1 MTNLRESIEE
11 IIPPGKVLGVDDVV
25 IDQILKAV
33 KERDSDLIEI
43 INVGIRKLS
52 ARWEGKTIEYR
63 KGNKEAF
70 RDIIKFIE
78 SKDFL
83 KTIGE

>member
-33 KERDSDLIEI
+33 K
-43 INVGIRKLS
+43 
-52 ARWEGKTIEYR
+52 KTVP
-63 KGNKEAF
+63 KEKEMPSNIPDRNELAIGYNQC
-70 RDIIKFIE
+70 RE
-78 SKDFL
+78 DFL